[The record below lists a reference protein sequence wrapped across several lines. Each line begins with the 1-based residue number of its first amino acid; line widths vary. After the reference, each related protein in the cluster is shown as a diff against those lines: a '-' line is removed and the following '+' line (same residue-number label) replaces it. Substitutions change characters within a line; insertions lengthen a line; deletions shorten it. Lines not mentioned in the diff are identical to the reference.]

1 LRYLVSLLRGD
12 LFEVIWSATARI
24 TYFMVLDYLAKNW
37 NKREIIA
44 FSKKTEAI
52 ILAIQKNPG
61 IFASSSKHENIRR
74 AIIDKNNSF
83 FYQVDKKNKK
93 IFLLTF
99 FDNRQNPASLKFDYL
114 L

>member
-1 LRYLVSLLRGD
+1 M
-12 LFEVIWSATARI
+12 EIIWSAKARI
-24 TYFMVLDYLAKNW
+24 TYFNVLDYLAKNW

-44 FSKKTEAI
+44 FTQKTEAI

-61 IFASSSKHENIRR
+61 IYATSSKHKNIRK

-83 FYQVDKKNKK
+83 FYQVDKKNEK

-99 FDNRQNPASLKFDYL
+99 FDNRQNPASLKINHPL
-114 L
+114 